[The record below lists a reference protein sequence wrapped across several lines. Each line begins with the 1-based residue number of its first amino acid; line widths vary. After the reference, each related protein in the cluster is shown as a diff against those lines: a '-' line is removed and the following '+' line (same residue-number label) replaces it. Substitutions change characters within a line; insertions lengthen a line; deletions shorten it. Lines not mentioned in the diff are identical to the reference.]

1 MKDLC
6 GGLFCY
12 DRVMKPQVYI
22 FRGSPASGKGTV
34 APAFAQLLPKPVA
47 LIEQDKLRWG
57 FHLIG
62 RSVEEV
68 TSEEHRMAY
77 ENTLIMFD
85 RYLRSGKYTIVVE
98 GLFSWDNDS
107 SNEGSVRHFK
117 ELAKKYGF
125 DITSIVLR
133 ADREVLMK
141 RNRERP
147 TYTTPD
153 DEFNALYDNVYSK
166 IDESEIAIDSTHQ
179 TAKQTLDELRD
190 RVRV

>member
-1 MKDLC
+1 
-6 GGLFCY
+6 
-12 DRVMKPQVYI
+12 
-22 FRGSPASGKGTV
+22 
-34 APAFAQLLPKPVA
+34 
-47 LIEQDKLRWG
+47 
-57 FHLIG
+57 
-62 RSVEEV
+62 
-68 TSEEHRMAY
+68 
-77 ENTLIMFD
+77 MFD

-141 RNRERP
+141 RNCERP

-179 TAKQTLDELRD
+179 TAEQTLDELRD